1 MTVVTNE
8 EINNYIARIESA
20 HITEVESILPSADVY
35 NFDIIISRI
44 CDGLAENINI
54 LRRLNSES
62 GNHVLDDEI
71 NDLLKKYYVC
81 NNYLS
86 ILNDMKHHKKYK
98 GNKIVFAKTPA
109 GNPYFKLDMNKV
121 PQEVYGDVLKTLGY
135 IINGVDKSDKTKV
148 RYFTNNNF
156 SQRILEYKGF
166 QTRIFTTKLKGN
178 VLCVIGMVIKKATD
192 DKKIKENLR
201 LRISKVQKQVESYRL
216 MMNDNNEKQELLEDS
231 QKILDDVMQILGKN
245 HLDED
250 IEFLF
255 PDEAELEAMVP
266 YTEELAF
273 ESNDNM
279 ISSKLEEDSVGV
291 DDSRDVNVYTEN
303 LENSDENSINIPK
316 TSKKVKRRGRG
327 LGKKTIARNEIASS
341 IKGFSLEELMEVQNF
356 ITKLKMNKEL
366 NDSISVMY
374 EGFKGMTD
382 EQVKE
387 FEDNIKYFKYD
398 DVGRHK

>member
-1 MTVVTNE
+1 
-8 EINNYIARIESA
+8 
-20 HITEVESILPSADVY
+20 
-35 NFDIIISRI
+35 
-44 CDGLAENINI
+44 
-54 LRRLNSES
+54 
-62 GNHVLDDEI
+62 
-71 NDLLKKYYVC
+71 
-81 NNYLS
+81 
-86 ILNDMKHHKKYK
+86 
-98 GNKIVFAKTPA
+98 
-109 GNPYFKLDMNKV
+109 
-121 PQEVYGDVLKTLGY
+121 
-135 IINGVDKSDKTKV
+135 
-148 RYFTNNNF
+148 
-156 SQRILEYKGF
+156 
-166 QTRIFTTKLKGN
+166 
-178 VLCVIGMVIKKATD
+178 
-192 DKKIKENLR
+192 
-201 LRISKVQKQVESYRL
+201 